1 MLAMVYTQYGTPD
14 VLALKEVEK
23 PIPQDDEVLVKVRAA
38 SINSWDWDLLRG
50 KPVVFRFW
58 GLFKPKFQI
67 PGADVAGQ
75 VERVGEKVKQFKPGD
90 EVFGDLCN
98 SWGGF
103 AEYVCARE
111 NALAIKPAAMTF
123 AEAAAL
129 PQAGVLAVQ
138 GLRDNGQI
146 QKGQK
151 LLINGAGGGVGTFAL
166 QMAKSSGAEVTAVD
180 STEKLAMLRELGA
193 DQVMDYTQED
203 FTKHTQRYDMIL
215 DVVGHRSIFD
225 FKRILNPRGIYVM
238 VGGTPRRLF
247 QVLILGLWISKTS
260 SKKMGVLVH
269 KPNQDLAYLKE
280 LFEDGK
286 VIPVIDK
293 RYPLSET
300 ADAFSYFGKG
310 RVQGKIVITM

>member
-1 MLAMVYTQYGTPD
+1 MVYTQYGTPD